1 VPPPAAP
8 RLAESPF
15 DAYDPFVAAATQHAP
30 ISAGGF
36 EPAADYDTDQT
47 VDSTVGGAENAFDRL
62 STASFD
68 AYGEPEIVAPSGAV
82 HQEPEPETV
91 FETGAPQAAP
101 FEPLG
106 MDELPAPS
114 APMDGAT
121 SASVASETPSS
132 VSVDEALIEKLAAR
146 VVDKLSSKVL
156 QEIAWEVVPDLAES
170 MIRREI
176 DALKAKMT
184 KVPK

>member
-1 VPPPAAP
+1 
-8 RLAESPF
+8 
-15 DAYDPFVAAATQHAP
+15 
-30 ISAGGF
+30 
-36 EPAADYDTDQT
+36 
-47 VDSTVGGAENAFDRL
+47 
-62 STASFD
+62 
-68 AYGEPEIVAPSGAV
+68 
-82 HQEPEPETV
+82 
-91 FETGAPQAAP
+91 
-101 FEPLG
+101 
-106 MDELPAPS
+106 
-114 APMDGAT
+114 MDGAT